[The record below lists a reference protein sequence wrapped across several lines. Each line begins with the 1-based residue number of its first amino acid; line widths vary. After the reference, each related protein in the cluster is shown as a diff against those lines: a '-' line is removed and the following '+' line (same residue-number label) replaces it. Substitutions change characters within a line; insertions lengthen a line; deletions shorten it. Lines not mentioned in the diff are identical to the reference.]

1 MRPLSSASTFAA
13 RFDTALR
20 SCSLVES
27 WASRGGVTRA
37 CSSTS
42 TLSASLVS
50 TSITWVRYG
59 WIIDGLAGAAVESG
73 DGVPPNA
80 AGMWLTSA
88 ASGIAH
94 SNCRH
99 SVHVAGRCA
108 IRRICCPAMNSYRTD
123 VRESSA
129 TDDGSPFHVTTV

>member
-1 MRPLSSASTFAA
+1 M
-13 RFDTALR
+13 
-20 SCSLVES
+20 ES

-42 TLSASLVS
+42 TLSASLVT
-50 TSITWVRYG
+50 TSMTWVRYG
-59 WIIDGLAGAAVESG
+59 GIVDGPAGAAFGSV

-108 IRRICCPAMNSYRTD
+108 IRRICCPAMNSYRTE
-123 VRESSA
+123 VCESSVA
-129 TDDGSPFHVTTV
+129 DDGSPFHVTAV